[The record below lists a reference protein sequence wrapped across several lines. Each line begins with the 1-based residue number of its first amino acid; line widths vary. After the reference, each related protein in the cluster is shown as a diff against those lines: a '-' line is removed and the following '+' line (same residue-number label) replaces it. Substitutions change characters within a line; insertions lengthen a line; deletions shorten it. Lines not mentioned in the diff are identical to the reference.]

1 MYKIYPLLLI
11 FLVSSCVARRSDTG
25 KVNTHATITQS
36 VLIAEASYETIMT
49 GLGEAR
55 RRGDISSATLERGRN
70 LGVQTYQA
78 IETAKRTLRTYLQS
92 DVLGSGPTAE
102 VFKALA
108 AVSSL
113 IASLEE
119 FYIGNSGSLA
129 RIE

>member
-1 MYKIYPLLLI
+1 
-11 FLVSSCVARRSDTG
+11 
-25 KVNTHATITQS
+25 
-36 VLIAEASYETIMT
+36 MT

-78 IETAKRTLRTYLQS
+78 IETAKRTLRTYLRS